1 MQVQTDCAGR
11 EVVWRDCGIG
21 KTIPAALNS
30 LSCHVILC
38 ALTRHA
44 EHLPGSLGVT
54 LYVSTCH
61 EVADIITLGV
71 IGRLEYPVGSVA
83 CAAFASY
90 AVVALHKVSHVC
102 RSAREI
108 ADGISVIFQRPVG
121 RSRVVATI
129 IGEIGRGVEGVV
141 SNLTNLFRVM
151 IFRPNAFKIEL
162 GFCHLNSRDFFEE
175 WKRRINTEDFH
186 NPYFEEELRLT
197 EVLYDIDVAK
207 AVLEIQKRIENDCDL
222 HRAATFLKL
231 IRHSYSSSCKSFA
244 SQPFDISKLYD
255 GIEQLAIRMNNAVV
269 ENQDFE
275 TLIKHYDR
283 EDSFFYCDPP
293 YFSSEYVYD
302 CGFTW
307 EDHVR
312 LHDALVNAKGKWLLS
327 YNDCP
332 EIRELYKGYS
342 FYDFKRVHSMVQK
355 YDPGKE
361 FPELLIANYDLT
373 EKAKNFSWQIDL
385 FTPIEAIK
393 DIDTIMKESM
403 RYNAKRICRL

>member
-1 MQVQTDCAGR
+1 M
-11 EVVWRDCGIG
+11 
-21 KTIPAALNS
+21 
-30 LSCHVILC
+30 
-38 ALTRHA
+38 
-44 EHLPGSLGVT
+44 
-54 LYVSTCH
+54 
-61 EVADIITLGV
+61 
-71 IGRLEYPVGSVA
+71 
-83 CAAFASY
+83 
-90 AVVALHKVSHVC
+90 
-102 RSAREI
+102 
-108 ADGISVIFQRPVG
+108 
-121 RSRVVATI
+121 
-129 IGEIGRGVEGVV
+129 
-141 SNLTNLFRVM
+141 
-151 IFRPNAFKIEL
+151 
-162 GFCHLNSRDFFEE
+162 NSRDFFEE
-175 WKRRINTEDFH
+175 WKRRINTEDFK
-186 NPYFEEELRLT
+186 NPYFDEELKLT
-197 EVLYDIDVAK
+197 QVLYDFDVAK

-307 EDHVR
+307 
-312 LHDALVNAKGKWLLS
+312 LS

-361 FPELLIANYDLT
+361 FPELLIANYDLS
-373 EKAKNFSWQIDL
+373 EKARNFSWQIDL

-403 RYNAKRICRL
+403 RYNAKRICKF

>member
-1 MQVQTDCAGR
+1 MLLGKRQKDKF
-11 EVVWRDCGIG
+11 EVYNDY
-21 KTIPAALNS
+21 N
-30 LSCHVILC
+30 H
-38 ALTRHA
+38 
-44 EHLPGSLGVT
+44 
-54 LYVSTCH
+54 
-61 EVADIITLGV
+61 
-71 IGRLEYPVGSVA
+71 
-83 CAAFASY
+83 
-90 AVVALHKVSHVC
+90 
-102 RSAREI
+102 
-108 ADGISVIFQRPVG
+108 
-121 RSRVVATI
+121 
-129 IGEIGRGVEGVV
+129 
-141 SNLTNLFRVM
+141 NLTNLFRVM

-162 GFCHLNSRDFFEE
+162 GFCHLNARDFFEE
-175 WKRRINTEDFH
+175 WKHRIDTEDFH

-255 GIEQLAIRMNNAVV
+255 GIEQLAVRMNNAVV

-293 YFSSEYVYD
+293 YYNSEYVYD
-302 CGFTW
+302 GGFAK
-307 EDHVR
+307 ENHQR
-312 LHDALVNAKGKWLLS
+312 LHDVLVNAKGKWLLS

-332 EIRELYKGYS
+332 EIRELYDGYS

-361 FPELLIANYDLT
+361 FPELLIANYDLS

-393 DIDTIMKESM
+393 DIDTIMKESI
-403 RYNAKRICRL
+403 RYNEHH

>member
-1 MQVQTDCAGR
+1 MRLGAIDVGTEGDNIKSPVTWVGNKSPILHILYAMFPEKHDRYIEPFGGSCAVLLGKR
-11 EVVWRDCGIG
+11 KKDKFEVYNDY
-21 KTIPAALNS
+21 N
-30 LSCHVILC
+30 H
-38 ALTRHA
+38 
-44 EHLPGSLGVT
+44 
-54 LYVSTCH
+54 
-61 EVADIITLGV
+61 
-71 IGRLEYPVGSVA
+71 
-83 CAAFASY
+83 
-90 AVVALHKVSHVC
+90 
-102 RSAREI
+102 
-108 ADGISVIFQRPVG
+108 
-121 RSRVVATI
+121 
-129 IGEIGRGVEGVV
+129 
-141 SNLTNLFRVM
+141 NLTNLFRVM

-175 WKRRINTEDFH
+175 WKRRINTEDFK
-186 NPYFEEELRLT
+186 NPYFEEELKLT
-197 EVLYDIDVAK
+197 QVLYDIDVAK
-207 AVLEIQKRIENDCDL
+207 AVLEIQNRIENDCDL

-361 FPELLIANYDLT
+361 FPELLIANYDLS
-373 EKAKNFSWQIDL
+373 EKARNFSWQIDL

-393 DIDTIMKESM
+393 DIDIIMKESM
-403 RYNAKRICRL
+403 RYNAKRICKF